1 MQNALWELGG
11 VPEYHLTDR
20 LSAAIHKECHR
31 AEFTERYHG
40 LLRHYDMKAL
50 ATQPAK
56 AHEKG
61 DVEQRHYRFK
71 KAVDQTLLL
80 RGSRDFETRDAYEAF
95 LKQLFSRV
103 NAGRQKRLKEEIARL
118 NPLPPRR
125 LDDRKQIRVRVGP
138 SSTIHVLHN
147 TYSVDSRLIGEE
159 VEVRV
164 SAEYLTVWYGQ
175 RQVDR
180 IPRLRG
186 ESKHRIQYRH
196 IIDWLVRK
204 PGAFSQYRYR
214 QDLFPSTIFRI
225 AYDQM
230 RRHRPETADREYLE
244 ILYLAARE
252 NESGVAQALRE
263 LIDTGNTITAEE
275 VRARLAIMSPEQ
287 RIPVIREPH
296 VDLGAYDVFLT
307 GKEAAECQ
315 I

>member
-1 MQNALWELGG
+1 
-11 VPEYHLTDR
+11 
-20 LSAAIHKECHR
+20 
-31 AEFTERYHG
+31 
-40 LLRHYDMKAL
+40 
-50 ATQPAK
+50 
-56 AHEKG
+56 
-61 DVEQRHYRFK
+61 
-71 KAVDQTLLL
+71 
-80 RGSRDFETRDAYEAF
+80 
-95 LKQLFSRV
+95 
-103 NAGRQKRLKEEIARL
+103 
-118 NPLPPRR
+118 
-125 LDDRKQIRVRVGP
+125 
-138 SSTIHVLHN
+138 VLHN

-230 RRHRPETADREYLE
+230 RRHRPEIADKEYLE